1 MSGRPSDEKL
11 QSLREM
17 LLIAP
22 FHRWLGLD
30 IVALTADELILEMP
44 WRDEIVSN
52 PMIGSAHGGILSALI
67 DLTGLYTINA
77 LGGSARATADMRV
90 DFHRPATSGPLRAIG
105 KVVKLGKQLSVA
117 ETRIEDVEG
126 KLIAS
131 GSRMFCSPK
140 PVPKTMLV
148 LVMRKSVYLK

>member
-30 IVALTADELILEMP
+30 VVALTADELILEMP

-131 GSRMFCSPK
+131 GRGAY
-140 PVPKTMLV
+140 VG
-148 LVMRKSVYLK
+148 

>member
-1 MSGRPSDEKL
+1 MTSGTERPEL
-11 QSLREM
+11 AELRKI
-17 LLIAP
+17 LHIAP

-30 IVALTADELILEMP
+30 IVDLTERKLILEMP

-105 KVVKLGKQLSVA
+105 WVVKLGRQISVA
-117 ETRIEDVEG
+117 ETRVEDAEG
-126 KLIAS
+126 RLLAS
-131 GSRMFCSPK
+131 GRGAY
-140 PVPKTMLV
+140 VG
-148 LVMRKSVYLK
+148 

>member
-117 ETRIEDVEG
+117 ETRVEDVEG

-131 GSRMFCSPK
+131 GRGAY
-140 PVPKTMLV
+140 VG
-148 LVMRKSVYLK
+148 

>member
-1 MSGRPSDEKL
+1 MNDPAASMDL
-11 QSLREM
+11 DQLRSM

-22 FHRWLGLD
+22 FHQWLGLD
-30 IVALTADELILEMP
+30 IAELTDDALILEMP

-52 PMIGSAHGGILSALI
+52 PMIGSAHGGVLSALI

-105 KVVKLGKQLSVA
+105 RVVKLGKQISVA
-117 ETRIEDVEG
+117 ETRIEDAEG
-126 KLIAS
+126 RLLAS
-131 GSRMFCSPK
+131 GRGAY
-140 PVPKTMLV
+140 VG
-148 LVMRKSVYLK
+148 

>member
-117 ETRIEDVEG
+117 ETRSEDVEG

-131 GSRMFCSPK
+131 GRGAY
-140 PVPKTMLV
+140 VG
-148 LVMRKSVYLK
+148 

>member
-117 ETRIEDVEG
+117 ETRIEDSG
-126 KLIAS
+126 ARLLAS
-131 GSRMFCSPK
+131 GRGAY
-140 PVPKTMLV
+140 VGG
-148 LVMRKSVYLK
+148 